1 MTSGSLQRP
10 SAMENREPSGA
21 AATFHAVLLLGG
33 KTATGIEVPPE
44 IVDQLGAG
52 KRPAVRV
59 TISGYTYR
67 TTVAVMGGRFMIPV
81 SADNRRQAGVA
92 AGDEFDVRVEIDL
105 EPREVAVPPDFR
117 AALDNS
123 PDAGRF
129 FNSLS
134 YSRKS
139 RFVLGIEDAK
149 SPETRQR
156 RIDKAISDLAAGK
169 GS

>member
-1 MTSGSLQRP
+1 
-10 SAMENREPSGA
+10 MENRQQSS
-21 AATFHAVLLLGG
+21 ATFHAVLLLGG

-81 SADNRRQAGVA
+81 SADNRGQAGVA
-92 AGDEFDVRVEIDL
+92 AGDEFDVHLEIDL
-105 EPREVAVPPDFR
+105 DPREVVVPPDFR
-117 AALDNS
+117 EALDNS
-123 PDAGRF
+123 PGAERF
-129 FNSLS
+129 FNGLS

-139 RFVLGIEDAK
+139 RFVLGIGDAK
-149 SPETRQR
+149 TPETRKR
-156 RIDKAISDLAAGK
+156 RIDKAISDLAEGK
-169 GS
+169 G